1 MKLSKEELGMGSAE
15 GGIRSR
21 EKKKSVG
28 LFIFVGK
35 IHCGQSLR
43 YRPGIDYTEVKSIQ
57 SWLQE
62 GEGKHKQEKT
72 LSFKKKKKK
81 LSCEG
86 GLGKGKKLK
95 AGGGNWSSVL
105 PLSCV
110 D

>member
-1 MKLSKEELGMGSAE
+1 MKLRKEELGMGSAE

-57 SWLQE
+57 S
-62 GEGKHKQEKT
+62 
-72 LSFKKKKKK
+72 
-81 LSCEG
+81 
-86 GLGKGKKLK
+86 
-95 AGGGNWSSVL
+95 
-105 PLSCV
+105 
-110 D
+110 

>member
-57 SWLQE
+57 S
-62 GEGKHKQEKT
+62 
-72 LSFKKKKKK
+72 
-81 LSCEG
+81 
-86 GLGKGKKLK
+86 
-95 AGGGNWSSVL
+95 
-105 PLSCV
+105 
-110 D
+110 